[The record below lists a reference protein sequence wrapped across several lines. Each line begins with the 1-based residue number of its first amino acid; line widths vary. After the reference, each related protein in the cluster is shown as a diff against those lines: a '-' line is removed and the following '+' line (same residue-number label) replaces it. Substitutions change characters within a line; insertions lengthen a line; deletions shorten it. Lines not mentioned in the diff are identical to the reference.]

1 MPWFRTLADL
11 ARRLLG
17 PPLGRLHDTLDRV
30 GGRLR
35 QAIAAAVARAAAG
48 AVREAVA
55 TLLADPGGSGPT
67 PPLPPD
73 ERRPGLPGAPGRPLW
88 PPAHQGLGPG
98 GHRDPEDD
106 PDAGWGDLD
115 DAEEP
120 DEAGPAWPCR
130 RAAPPDPTP
139 APAKPREGRWPRAL
153 AAGCHAAAWWL
164 TRRPRPL
171 SLLAALGVGLA
182 AALAALFGGPAG
194 AGVAGTAL
202 ALLALADTARSGAA
216 LAARAAR

>member
-1 MPWFRTLADL
+1 METVMPWFRSLADP

-35 QAIAAAVARAAAG
+35 QAIAAAVARAAAA
-48 AVREAVA
+48 AVREAVSV
-55 TLLADPGGSGPT
+55 LMADPAGGRPA

-73 ERRPGLPGAPGRPLW
+73 ERRPGLVGAPGRPLW

-106 PDAGWGDLD
+106 PDAAWGDLGALD

-120 DEAGPAWPCR
+120 DEAEPAWPGR

-139 APAKPREGRWPRAL
+139 APAKPREGRWP
-153 AAGCHAAAWWL
+153 
-164 TRRPRPL
+164 
-171 SLLAALGVGLA
+171 
-182 AALAALFGGPAG
+182 
-194 AGVAGTAL
+194 
-202 ALLALADTARSGAA
+202 
-216 LAARAAR
+216 

>member
-1 MPWFRTLADL
+1 METVMPWFRSLAGP

-98 GHRDPEDD
+98 GHQDPEDD
-106 PDAGWGDLD
+106 ADAGWGDLD
-115 DAEEP
+115 DRAEP
-120 DEAGPAWPCR
+120 DDGEPPWVGR
-130 RAAPPDPTP
+130 RADQPDPP
-139 APAKPREGRWPRAL
+139 AVAASPREGRLSRAL

-164 TRRPRPL
+164 TR
-171 SLLAALGVGLA
+171 
-182 AALAALFGGPAG
+182 
-194 AGVAGTAL
+194 
-202 ALLALADTARSGAA
+202 
-216 LAARAAR
+216 

>member
-1 MPWFRTLADL
+1 METTMPWFRSLAGP

-73 ERRPGLPGAPGRPLW
+73 PGGSGPTPPLPPDERRPGLPGAPGRPRW

-115 DAEEP
+115 DPEEP
-120 DEAGPAWPCR
+120 DEAGPPWP
-130 RAAPPDPTP
+130 
-139 APAKPREGRWPRAL
+139 G
-153 AAGCHAAAWWL
+153 
-164 TRRPRPL
+164 
-171 SLLAALGVGLA
+171 
-182 AALAALFGGPAG
+182 
-194 AGVAGTAL
+194 
-202 ALLALADTARSGAA
+202 
-216 LAARAAR
+216 